1 MPFSNSQQTLN
12 KMNSP
17 QNTTLRTRRERRRE
31 YLTQDEVNKLLAAS
45 KDATLS
51 RNPQRDHCLL
61 FLMVRHGLRVS
72 EACQLKLSDID
83 LEHRTIYVHRL
94 KKGKPAVHPIYNG
107 GELKSLHD
115 WLKIRKTIVS
125 PHDNLFLS
133 EQRSPLSRATVW
145 LMMQKY
151 AKAAGLDN
159 LAIHPHMLRHSCGFD
174 LANRGNDTRLI
185 QGYLGHQNIQHTVKY
200 TELAP
205 NRFDKLYS

>member
-17 QNTTLRTRRERRRE
+17 QNTTLRARRERRRE

-133 EQRSPLSRATVW
+133 EQRTPLNRATVW

-185 QGYLGHQNIQHTVKY
+185 QGYLGHQNIQHTVK
-200 TELAP
+200 
-205 NRFDKLYS
+205 

>member
-125 PHDNLFLS
+125 THDNLFLS
-133 EQRSPLSRATVW
+133 EQRTPLNRATVW

-151 AKAAGLDN
+151 AKAAGLSD
-159 LAIHPHMLRHSCGFD
+159 LAVHPHMLRHSCGFD

-185 QGYLGHQNIQHTVKY
+185 QGFLGHQNIQHTVRY

>member
-17 QNTTLRTRRERRRE
+17 QNTTLRARRERRRE

-133 EQRSPLSRATVW
+133 EQRTPLNRATVW

-151 AKAAGLDN
+151 AKAAGLSD
-159 LAIHPHMLRHSCGFD
+159 LAVHPHMLRHSCGFD

>member
-17 QNTTLRTRRERRRE
+17 QNTTLRARRERRRE

>member
-1 MPFSNSQQTLN
+1 MPFSSSEQTLN

-72 EACQLKLSDID
+72 EACQLKLSDLD
-83 LEHRTIYVHRL
+83 LERRSIYVHRL

-125 PHDNLFLS
+125 THDNLFLS
-133 EQRSPLSRATVW
+133 EQRTPLNRATVW

-185 QGYLGHQNIQHTVKY
+185 QGYLGHQNIQHTVK
-200 TELAP
+200 
-205 NRFDKLYS
+205 

>member
-17 QNTTLRTRRERRRE
+17 QNTTLRARRERRRE

-185 QGYLGHQNIQHTVKY
+185 QGYLGHQNIQHTVK
-200 TELAP
+200 
-205 NRFDKLYS
+205 